1 MTQTALPLEFETYMR
16 NQVAVGEPTDMNEM
30 VFAYIP
36 DLDPGTPIDRTQ
48 GLPDPALWVYQ
59 QNMDQ
64 VGKLGDNALVHS
76 VVIVNDVEEFT
87 FNAIYMHDKTTPKS
101 CGMVVHTADQTKLL
115 GQALTKS
122 LMHQYLGAANIANIT
137 IDAATW
143 QIDYSARMNGV
154 DEDHRLACLDNYGH
168 TAFVD
173 GFDVERQG
181 DPTKYKVTPGVV
193 YIGGLRAVLADE
205 QMLTITNYPNGIYV
219 DVYRDGSPTSKWVN
233 YVELKVSQTPLA
245 DYIDGSGKQHY
256 VARLAGLDDGG
267 LVEDWRSFAVRPSET
282 QVQNRL
288 LGNQNFNVAGKDGHP
303 IPSSTQYTYPAG
315 QEITAGI
322 LAFTECVITKTGK
335 ELSGT
340 GTYRRTID
348 GEFPD
353 DYFGVKRLDN
363 TQDQTGVSLTIETG
377 NTHIDVNL
385 ADAGAHMFPGVSEVQ
400 GIWPSLGDEVSLE
413 SSYILLMRSRATK
426 NVTADR
432 ALDVPERNDTGVEIF
447 VSIYLGAAAGIGDTF
462 TLEVDG
468 VEAATGLYSNGSSCI
483 SYPIPNNSTYELKS
497 TGKTGP
503 VAWRELR

>member
-36 DLDPGTPIDRTQ
+36 DLDPGIPIDRTQ

-76 VVIVNDVEEFT
+76 VVIANDVAEFT

-143 QIDYSARMNGV
+143 QIDYSARLLGM
-154 DEDHRLACLDNYGH
+154 DEERRLTCLDNYGH
-168 TAFVD
+168 TAYVD

-233 YVELKVSQTPLA
+233 VVELKVSQTPLA
-245 DYIDGSGKQHY
+245 DYVDGSGKQHY
-256 VARLAGLDDGG
+256 VGRLAGLDAAGLVVDWRAVSHDKKLMESMVGMVVPFHMEGEKRGWLDGKGGEVSRVVDKTLWGYAQESGLVISQALKDADPMTYAMYFGDGDGVTTFTVPNHHLGHFVRGNPSSVAHGDTQGDAIRPVRSSIGLSRSVEAISVSDGG
-267 LVEDWRSFAVRPSET
+267 AFSDSTLTPQTPAGHTNETHSSYLTLIFDISKVHPVSNEVRP
-282 QVQNRL
+282 
-288 LGNQNFNVAGKDGHP
+288 
-303 IPSSTQYTYPAG
+303 YTAN
-315 QEITAGI
+315 
-322 LAFTECVITKTGK
+322 
-335 ELSGT
+335 LSIKIHRGW
-340 GTYRRTID
+340 
-348 GEFPD
+348 
-353 DYFGVKRLDN
+353 
-363 TQDQTGVSLTIETG
+363 
-377 NTHIDVNL
+377 
-385 ADAGAHMFPGVSEVQ
+385 M
-400 GIWPSLGDEVSLE
+400 
-413 SSYILLMRSRATK
+413 
-426 NVTADR
+426 
-432 ALDVPERNDTGVEIF
+432 
-447 VSIYLGAAAGIGDTF
+447 
-462 TLEVDG
+462 
-468 VEAATGLYSNGSSCI
+468 
-483 SYPIPNNSTYELKS
+483 
-497 TGKTGP
+497 
-503 VAWRELR
+503 